1 MKEIAQH
8 ILDIANNSVRAKAT
22 LIEIS
27 INEDL
32 DNDNYVVTIS
42 DNGEGIPEDKLEAV
56 CDPFV
61 TSRTTRKVGLGIPL
75 LKLNAE
81 RTNGS
86 FHIESELGK
95 GTTIKAVFKHK
106 NVDRPVIGDIAGV
119 VTMLAAT
126 DQKID
131 VVYIHAKQSN
141 EYIFDTREI
150 KNELDNVSIS
160 NPQIMRFIKE
170 MIEENLESINYTK

>member
-8 ILDIANNSVRAKAT
+8 ILDIANNSVRARAT

-27 INEDL
+27 INEDI
-32 DNDNYVVTIS
+32 DNDNFVVTIK

-86 FHIESELGK
+86 FCIESEVGK
-95 GTTIKAVFKHK
+95 GTVLKAVFKHK

-119 VTMLAAT
+119 ITMLATT
-126 DQKID
+126 DPKID

-150 KNELDNVSIS
+150 KNELNDVLIS